1 MEATFPK
8 DEGDEWA
15 RDTKEPK
22 WLREFYNDHAVK
34 YIIQRCDLLMEA
46 GRYRDTEA
54 IQNEFDY

>member
-1 MEATFPK
+1 MEVTFPK

-15 RDTKEPK
+15 RDNKEPK
-22 WLREFYNDHAVK
+22 WLREFCNDHAEK